1 MTATSVTVPAAAR
14 GMICFNVGH
23 SSAFYAGL
31 GGVGAGVRLF
41 ALSTR
46 QKDIAERYVTRAAL
60 GKEDRTRLE
69 EECMV
74 AASCTIEHT
83 EDVQDHH
90 IVLTKIDGVK
100 VPEKDEEGLMPLV
113 WQHGKLIT
121 ES

>member
-1 MTATSVTVPAAAR
+1 
-14 GMICFNVGH
+14 MICFNVGH
-23 SSAFYAGL
+23 SSAFYAGF